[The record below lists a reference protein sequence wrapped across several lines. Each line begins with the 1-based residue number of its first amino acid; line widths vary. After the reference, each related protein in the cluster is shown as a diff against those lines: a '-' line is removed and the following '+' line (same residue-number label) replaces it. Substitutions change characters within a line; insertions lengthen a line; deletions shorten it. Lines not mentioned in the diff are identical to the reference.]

1 MTMEQYMNIPNSK
14 IVERLLSLQLDT
26 TKLYSTVNI
35 FSTRSKGR
43 GEPII
48 ESIKYV
54 LQNRKQGARNLM
66 ELLDLTLV
74 DIFKDKI
81 FTPKIF
87 NIFGCS
93 LSTDID
99 MAILVPEIIDET
111 LLDLSYIH
119 SIVGSDK
126 TIDISQIVV
135 KNNEIVLSSKGSAK
149 ETQNMVYYTYD
160 NHKQYCPPIF
170 KNSTINVDIF
180 DRVTHVSKFTLDK
193 LEELDINT
201 YIKYK
206 DMKKILYQ
214 DQIIRVR
221 TINDILSAYII
232 TNLNSIL
239 KSICVKIFQTIICI
253 NRPEKIPSMYS
264 KIPLAQEIASIY
276 GFDSEYIVALITRGK
291 YGIVD
296 MDQINKCFQ
305 IIIKD
310 FIEITENI
318 LLDFT
323 FLQDN
328 MKYSVNLQ
336 PSDIL
341 SQQYLLSPTVPTQQ
355 FIDTMQQI
363 TPDMN
368 LSKVFIGSTN
378 YNDVKDFLDTTF
390 VESKIELA
398 IPRSDEWLQLL
409 TYYKTGKHTG
419 LVLFT
424 GSTFNDWVV
433 TYYNL
438 CRGCI
443 SENLIIDYCDF
454 SKILSLDVVKFT
466 CGLLVD
472 SKIMGARAC
481 APDLLLIEKTSKKI
495 IPVEIKS
502 IVGKAEYSSSF
513 ARDIKLARL
522 QLMNAKEL
530 LGSYYYGFGLII
542 IMFSHNH
549 EIRYHKIN
557 L

>member
-1 MTMEQYMNIPNSK
+1 MTQFMNIPNSK

-26 TKLYSTVNI
+26 TKLHSTING

-43 GEPII
+43 GESII

-81 FTPKIF
+81 FTPIIF
-87 NIFGCS
+87 NIFGCN

-99 MAILVPEIIDET
+99 MVIVVPEIIDET

-135 KNNEIVLSSKGSAK
+135 KDNEIVLSSKGSAK

-170 KNSTINVDIF
+170 IKPTINVDIF

-193 LEELDINT
+193 LEELDNNI

-221 TINDILSAYII
+221 TINDILSTYII

-253 NRPEKIPSMYS
+253 NCPEKIPSMYS
-264 KIPLAQEIASIY
+264 KIPLAQEIAAIY
-276 GFDSEYIVALITRGK
+276 GFDSEYIIALITRGK

-310 FIEITENI
+310 FIIITDNI

-328 MKYSVNLQ
+328 INYSVNMH

-341 SQQYLLSPTVPTQQ
+341 SQQYLLSPIVPTQQ

-363 TPDMN
+363 TPEMN
-368 LSKVFIGSTN
+368 LSKVFVGSTN
-378 YNDVKDFLDTTF
+378 YKEVIEFLDTSF

-398 IPRSDEWLQLL
+398 VPRSDEWLRLL

-419 LVLFT
+419 LVPFT
-424 GSTFNDWVV
+424 GSTFSDWVT

-443 SENLIIDYCDF
+443 SENLIIDFCDF

-472 SKIMGARAC
+472 SKTKGAIAC
-481 APDLLLIEKTSKKI
+481 APDLLLIEKISRKI

-502 IVGKAEYSSSF
+502 IVGKAEYSANF
-513 ARDIKLARL
+513 AREIKLARL

-530 LGSYYYGFGLII
+530 LGSYYYGFGLIV

-549 EIRYHKIN
+549 EIRYNKID

>member
-1 MTMEQYMNIPNSK
+1 MEQYMNIPNSK

-221 TINDILSAYII
+221 TINDILSTYII

-253 NRPEKIPSMYS
+253 NCPEKIPSMYS

-378 YNDVKDFLDTTF
+378 YNDVKDFLDTSF

-530 LGSYYYGFGLII
+530 LGSYYYGFGLIV